1 MPPLD
6 RPGALASAIVGAV
19 GQPSS
24 VRVGTVSSV
33 EPLEVNLQGQTY
45 GGDSLGVLGGA
56 MIPPVGSAV
65 VLVGQSTTEGSD
77 PASWV
82 ALGGITPAGLYG
94 VTRRNV
100 QTAVLATLSTSYVD
114 LATTC
119 GTAFKGPASG
129 NALVMWR
136 SYLENSTVGSGCLC
150 SPEIRTGAVVGSGS
164 PVVAASDT
172 RALLQTGVEQIAVG
186 SMFTVFGFTPGEDY
200 NIRLLHRAT
209 ANTASFAWR
218 EVIVLPI
225 P

>member
-1 MPPLD
+1 MIPLEMPSLGEAVQ
-6 RPGALASAIVGAV
+6 RAV
-19 GQPSS
+19 GEPAS
-24 VRVGTVSSV
+24 VRVGTMLTVDPPTV
-33 EPLEVNLQGQTY
+33 DMNGAVV
-45 GGDSLGVLGGA
+45 GGDNLGVLAGT
-56 MIPPVGSAV
+56 MMPPVGDAV
-65 VLVGQSTTEGSD
+65 VLLGQSSEAGSD

-82 ALGGITPAGLYG
+82 ALGGVTPAALYAT
-94 VTRRNV
+94 TRRNIQPAV
-100 QTAVLATLSTSYVD
+100 FSTASTSYVD

-129 NALVMWR
+129 NAMILWR

-150 SPEIRTGAVVGSGS
+150 APEIRTGAVVGSGS
-164 PVVAASDT
+164 PVLLANDN

-186 SMFTVFGFTPGEDY
+186 SMFTVFGFVPGEDY

-209 ANTASFAWR
+209 ANTATFAWR